1 MIEAKKEKLEKEY
14 KKLEDSFDEKMDGF
28 LHMNYSNKVSPF
40 AFLLFVL
47 QSIFESKDFK
57 LFKREDGEIVTN
69 KKGFPKINWLNVFSS
84 IPKLVY
90 EMSVMF
96 LAYQELKATDVNAFA
111 ITEDMKNFEPPQEIT
126 DFYAYHKALNS
137 VNRLCDRIK
146 LSKDEIEELSQLS
159 QEEAD
164 EFIYER
170 IKDKLDKRFEI

>member
-96 LAYQELKATDVNAFA
+96 LAYQ
-111 ITEDMKNFEPPQEIT
+111 
-126 DFYAYHKALNS
+126 FY
-137 VNRLCDRIK
+137 
-146 LSKDEIEELSQLS
+146 
-159 QEEAD
+159 
-164 EFIYER
+164 
-170 IKDKLDKRFEI
+170 